1 MFGVLKLHLLLLL
14 LLLLLRRDRASGR
27 TPTVDE
33 YQMARRPLDGL
44 PTPANMLDMEH
55 AEIVHDFS
63 TNMSQGE
70 FVTVTLSSIVLNFA
84 PYKNDLIA

>member
-1 MFGVLKLHLLLLL
+1 MFGVLKLRPLLLLL
-14 LLLLLRRDRASGR
+14 LFLLRRDRASGR

-44 PTPANMLDMEH
+44 PANMLDMEH

-84 PYKNDLIA
+84 PRL